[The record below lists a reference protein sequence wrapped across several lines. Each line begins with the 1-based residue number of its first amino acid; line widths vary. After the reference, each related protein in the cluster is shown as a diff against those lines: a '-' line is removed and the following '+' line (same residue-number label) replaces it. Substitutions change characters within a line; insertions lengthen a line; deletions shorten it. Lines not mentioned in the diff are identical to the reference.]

1 MRFIVHPD
9 KLSHCLLDLSSKP
22 GAPKAQFFLAQFF
35 LARGFSAERPHELR
49 AALQRHPLEALLTQ
63 LAPDPEGKR
72 LTYECAVAAA
82 GGTRPCI
89 RSVWI
94 AAHDGSECRL
104 ITAFPSIGRQ

>member
-9 KLSHCLLDLSSKP
+9 KLSRYLLDPSSKP
-22 GAPKAQFFLAQFF
+22 GAPKAQFF

-49 AALQRHPLEALLTQ
+49 AALQRHPLEALLTR

-82 GGTRPCI
+82 DGTRPCI

-104 ITAFPSIGRQ
+104 ITAFPLD